1 MKIKIP
7 KNLESLRDAAVAF
20 IYGKLEKCPNLG
32 PLEDYFENSDGWDDV
47 VMSIVGPR
55 INFKELAESYF
66 SNPILRDYVDIKP
79 NSRITK
85 TQKLAFARERINFEI
100 SESSDFIHAV
110 QLSEEPSAFL
120 VCVIE
125 SRGQGGWEVSWQGLC
140 KTIDELTEIDEK
152 FLYDIYDTDKITDEL
167 ILKLWNK

>member
-1 MKIKIP
+1 MKVKIP
-7 KNLESLRDAAVAF
+7 KKLESLRDAAVAF
-20 IYGKLEKCPNLG
+20 IYGKLEQCPNLG

-55 INFKELAESYF
+55 INLKGLAESYF

-100 SESSDFIHAV
+100 SESFDAIHAV
-110 QLSEEPSAFL
+110 QLNEDPPAFL
-120 VCVIE
+120 VCVIQ
-125 SRGQGGWEVSWQGLC
+125 SQGQGGWEVSWQGLC

-152 FLYDIYDTDKITDEL
+152 FLDDIYDADKITDEL
-167 ILKLWNK
+167 ILKLWSK